1 MQKGPARCVV
11 APSATVPCQPAL
23 SLWPAAVCC
32 NSRGRTRAGEDPCG
46 GPRARAHIDPPTC
59 RLGVGDDAGPGH
71 AFQDELFRKG
81 QDRSAGVGRGGDA
94 NQHTGQ
100 HTGQHHQS
108 IMWLLHR
115 SALPLLGLEC
125 CGPLLLLTKP
135 ADHQTCLSSSL
146 RACLFRSGR
155 RAPPDHR
162 ILRRPSAGRAA
173 GGSLSQSSRRRSMLD
188 D

>member
-1 MQKGPARCVV
+1 MV